1 MSRLPEFAEWLQ
13 EEVGK
18 AMQTDDKLT
27 NDVFQGS
34 RLPKKMATGYRV
46 MYTHGMH
53 LRIREVEQ
61 DKVTCNSGI
70 ATAISER
77 KRSQDSQVVDEIDTA
92 KYVGWVVEIL
102 KLNYRSHCCLVL
114 VCSFIPSVQG
124 V

>member
-1 MSRLPEFAEWLQ
+1 
-13 EEVGK
+13 
-18 AMQTDDKLT
+18 MQTDDKLT